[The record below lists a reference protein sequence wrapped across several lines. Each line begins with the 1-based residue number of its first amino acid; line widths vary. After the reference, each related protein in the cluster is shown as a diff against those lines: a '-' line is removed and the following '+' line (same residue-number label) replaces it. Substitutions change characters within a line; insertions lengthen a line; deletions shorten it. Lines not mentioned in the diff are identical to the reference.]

1 MKNKN
6 NKKKRKII
14 ELNTNFNQL
23 INNKNEKNIFN
34 KLRNINNLNYIYDN
48 FFGVVPKQ
56 KKKKFSIKPKNIF
69 KKNQT
74 HLDFDVS
81 LDFSKFDSVFFE
93 EHSRIDTQQNINT
106 NVLKLLDEDY
116 NQYIKSLK
124 KIYPIFKFNHSAKIP
139 LIKSNKNYEKKENE
153 FNNNNND
160 IIDNNIDNIKYIT
173 SKEIILLFNEDKDYL
188 INPNLYKLS
197 DELLEKNNIKELN
210 NIIKFFDIKIQN
222 YELNLNKILIHSNC
236 IINWIINN
244 NYLEFKIV
252 EYQNNIKLKREKEK
266 NSRKNFIKSY
276 GKSILLKIKKNNILN
291 SLQNIKKINEIY
303 NKFKSINF
311 STLNL
316 DQENI
321 LISEIQKDIVKIKNI
336 NKNVKILN
344 YIEKEINLKI
354 NVSESKYINSFVSI
368 IDEIL
373 KICFPLNLK
382 IKNENIN
389 NNDNN
394 NENNKFNLNYDKI
407 INDNFSLNYN
417 NKKLL
422 INNLKNFPN
431 DSKQKLINLCQIYT
445 FILSQGFDI
454 LNIIEKLKN
463 IFSLYFMDFK
473 KTKDFEIILNLYKLF
488 IENYLYILDIIS
500 NNFGTTKKTFNELTE
515 FIYKDVKNYIN
526 NYINNYFNN
535 NIIITEIEKYI
546 NNKNHFKKLII
557 DFYTNNLNEKYD
569 ENNFNQFDND
579 FIFKFF
585 TFYSD
590 NLNDLIEKENFIEN
604 NNFSEYYQNILNVI
618 LKDLINLNE
627 NDLKLNINNYQ
638 HNINFLEIKEEKLK
652 TISSLLSILDFIYN
666 VYKIIFYF
674 KEKDYLNTILIQL
687 IKILNNYISKIY
699 NLIIENKK
707 GKIFNREITEKDYL
721 LLNSICLILQN
732 ILFNFFTIIQNNDN
746 IIKSINK
753 IINELNLIQIKCE
766 EILNKNLQN
775 ILNDIMNEFEKLD
788 FKNYPNLKE
797 KDYNLYIKKFNKIK
811 NLYDNML
818 NCLENKKI
826 KEIFKKFL
834 EKFFINFNYKC
845 QMKGII
851 ENEKMLKQ
859 FRFELNYLQK
869 VIKTFELNESEKY
882 INIINDIS
890 INSNPKITY

>member
-1 MKNKN
+1 MKNRN

-14 ELNTNFNQL
+14 ELNTNHNQNL
-23 INNKNEKNIFN
+23 INNKNEINIFN

-93 EHSRIDTQQNINT
+93 EHSRIDTQQNIIT
-106 NVLKLLDEDY
+106 NVLQLLDEDY

-124 KIYPIFKFNHSAKIP
+124 KIYPIFKFNHSAKFP
-139 LIKSNKNYEKKENE
+139 LLKNNNLEKKENE
-153 FNNNNND
+153 NN
-160 IIDNNIDNIKYIT
+160 IIDNNIDKFEYFT
-173 SKEIILLFNEDKDYL
+173 PKEIINLFNEDKNYL

-210 NIIKFFDIKIQN
+210 KIIKFFDKKIQH
-222 YELNLNKILIHSNC
+222 YEIILNKILIHSNC

-244 NYLEFKIV
+244 NYLEFKIIK
-252 EYQNNIKLKREKEK
+252 YQNEIKLKREKEK
-266 NSRKNFIKSY
+266 NSRKKFIKSY

-291 SLQNIKKINEIY
+291 SLKHIKKINEIY
-303 NKFKSINF
+303 IKFKSINF
-311 STLNL
+311 SSLNL
-316 DQENI
+316 NQENI
-321 LISEIQKDIVKIKNI
+321 LISEIQSEIVKYKNI
-336 NKNVKILN
+336 NKNVKLLN
-344 YIEKEINLKI
+344 YIDKEINLKI

-373 KICFPLNLK
+373 KICFPLN
-382 IKNENIN
+382 INNIN
-389 NNDNN
+389 NNNN
-394 NENNKFNLNYDKI
+394 NEKINENNKFNLNYDKI
-407 INDNFSLNYN
+407 INDNYTLNYN
-417 NKKLL
+417 NNKLI
-422 INNLKNFPN
+422 INNLKNFPFN
-431 DSKQKLINLCQIYT
+431 SKEKLINLCQNYS

-473 KTKDFEIILNLYKLF
+473 KIKDFEIILNLYKIF
-488 IENYLYILDIIS
+488 IENYLFILDIIS

-515 FIYKDVKNYIN
+515 FIYKDVKNYIKK
-526 NYINNYFNN
+526 YINNYFNN

-546 NNKNHFKKLII
+546 KNRNYLKNLII
-557 DFYTNNLNEKYD
+557 NFFTIDLNEKYD

-590 NLNDLIEKENFIEN
+590 NLNDLLEKENFIEK
-604 NNFSEYYQNILNVI
+604 NNFSEYYQKILNII
-618 LKDLINLNE
+618 LKDFTNLNE
-627 NDLKLNINNYQ
+627 NDLKLNINNFKNI
-638 HNINFLEIKEEKLK
+638 NINFLEIKEEKLK
-652 TISSLLSILDFIYN
+652 IISSLLSILDFIYN

-687 IKILNNYISKIY
+687 IKILNNFISKIY

-707 GKIFNREITEKDYL
+707 GKIFNREINEKDFL

-732 ILFNFFTIIQNNDN
+732 ILFNFFTLVQNNDN
-746 IIKSINK
+746 IIKNINK

-788 FKNYPNLKE
+788 FKNYPNHKE

-811 NLYDNML
+811 NFYDLML
-818 NCLENKKI
+818 NCLEKKKI
-826 KEIFKKFL
+826 KEIFSKFF

-845 QMKGII
+845 QMKGTI

-859 FRFELNYLQK
+859 FRFELNYLK
-869 VIKTFELNESEKY
+869 NIIKMFELNENEKF
-882 INIINDIS
+882 INLIDDIS
-890 INSNPKITY
+890 INSNPKITN

>member
-1 MKNKN
+1 MKNLN

-14 ELNTNFNQL
+14 KLNTNYNQNL
-23 INNKNEKNIFN
+23 INNKNEINIFN

-124 KIYPIFKFNHSAKIP
+124 KIYPIFKFNHSAKFP
-139 LIKSNKNYEKKENE
+139 LIKNNKNIEKKENE
-153 FNNNNND
+153 NN
-160 IIDNNIDNIKYIT
+160 IIENNIDNFEYFT
-173 SKEIILLFNEDKDYL
+173 PKEIINLFNEDKNYL
-188 INPNLYKLS
+188 INPNLYKLNS
-197 DELLEKNNIKELN
+197 ELLEKNNIKELN
-210 NIIKFFDIKIQN
+210 KIIKFFDKKIQH
-222 YELNLNKILIHSNC
+222 YEIILNKILIHSNC
-236 IINWIINN
+236 IINWILNN
-244 NYLEFKIV
+244 NYLEFKIIK
-252 EYQNNIKLKREKEK
+252 YQNEIKLKREKEK
-266 NSRKNFIKSY
+266 NSRKKFIKSY

-291 SLQNIKKINEIY
+291 SLKQIKKINEIY

-316 DQENI
+316 NQENF
-321 LISEIQKDIVKIKNI
+321 LISEIQSEIVKYKNL

-344 YIEKEINLKI
+344 YIDKEINLKI

-373 KICFPLNLK
+373 KICFPFNNNLNN
-382 IKNENIN
+382 INENIN
-389 NNDNN
+389 
-394 NENNKFNLNYDKI
+394 EENKFNLNYDKI
-407 INDNFSLNYN
+407 LNNNFSLNYN
-417 NKKLL
+417 NNKLI

-431 DSKQKLINLCQIYT
+431 NSKQKLINLCQNYS

-473 KTKDFEIILNLYKLF
+473 KIKDFEKILNLYKIF
-488 IENYLYILDIIS
+488 IENYLFILDIIS

-515 FIYKDVKNYIN
+515 FIYKDVKNYIK

-546 NNKNHFKKLII
+546 KNRNYLKNLII
-557 DFYTNNLNEKYD
+557 NFFTIDLNEKYD

-590 NLNDLIEKENFIEN
+590 NLNDLFEKENFIEK
-604 NNFSEYYQNILNVI
+604 NNFSEYYQKILNII
-618 LKDLINLNE
+618 LKDFTNLNE
-627 NDLKLNINNYQ
+627 NDLKLNINNF
-638 HNINFLEIKEEKLK
+638 NNNNKNFLEIKEEKLK
-652 TISSLLSILDFIYN
+652 TISSLLSILNFIYN

-687 IKILNNYISKIY
+687 IKILNNFISKIY

-707 GKIFNREITEKDYL
+707 GKIFNREINEKDFL

-732 ILFNFFTIIQNNDN
+732 ILFNFFTLVQNNDN

-766 EILNKNLQN
+766 EIFNKNLQN
-775 ILNDIMNEFEKLD
+775 ILNEIMNEFEKLD
-788 FKNYPNLKE
+788 FKNYPNFKE
-797 KDYNLYIKKFNKIK
+797 KDFNSYIKKFNKIK
-811 NLYDNML
+811 NFYDLML
-818 NCLENKKI
+818 NCLEKKKI
-826 KEIFKKFL
+826 KEIFKKFF

-845 QMKGII
+845 QMKGTI

-859 FRFELNYLQK
+859 FRFELNYLK
-869 VIKTFELNESEKY
+869 NIIKMFELNENEKF
-882 INIINDIS
+882 INLIDEIS
-890 INSNPKITY
+890 INSNPKITN

>member
-14 ELNTNFNQL
+14 ELNTNYNQNL
-23 INNKNEKNIFN
+23 INNKNEINIFN

-124 KIYPIFKFNHSAKIP
+124 KIYPIFKFNHSAKFP
-139 LIKSNKNYEKKENE
+139 LIKNNKKENE
-153 FNNNNND
+153 NN
-160 IIDNNIDNIKYIT
+160 IIENNIDNFEYFT
-173 SKEIILLFNEDKDYL
+173 PKEIINLFNEDKNYL
-188 INPNLYKLS
+188 INPNLYKLNS
-197 DELLEKNNIKELN
+197 ELLEKNNIKELN
-210 NIIKFFDIKIQN
+210 KIIKFFDKKIQH
-222 YELNLNKILIHSNC
+222 YEIILNKILIHSNC
-236 IINWIINN
+236 IINWILNN
-244 NYLEFKIV
+244 NYLEFKIIK
-252 EYQNNIKLKREKEK
+252 YQNEIKLKREKEK
-266 NSRKNFIKSY
+266 NSRKKFIKSY

-291 SLQNIKKINEIY
+291 SLKQIKKINEIY

-316 DQENI
+316 NQENF
-321 LISEIQKDIVKIKNI
+321 LISEIQSEIVKYKNL

-344 YIEKEINLKI
+344 YIDKEINLKI

-373 KICFPLNLK
+373 KICFPFNNNLNN
-382 IKNENIN
+382 INENIN
-389 NNDNN
+389 
-394 NENNKFNLNYDKI
+394 EENKFNLNYDKI
-407 INDNFSLNYN
+407 LNDNFSLNYN
-417 NKKLL
+417 NNKLI
-422 INNLKNFPN
+422 INNLKNFPIN
-431 DSKQKLINLCQIYT
+431 SKQKLINLCQNYS

-473 KTKDFEIILNLYKLF
+473 KIKDFEKILNLYKIF
-488 IENYLYILDIIS
+488 IENYLFILDIIS

-515 FIYKDVKNYIN
+515 FIYKDVKNYIK

-546 NNKNHFKKLII
+546 KNRNYLKNLII
-557 DFYTNNLNEKYD
+557 NFFTIDLNEKYD

-590 NLNDLIEKENFIEN
+590 NLNDLFEKENFIEK
-604 NNFSEYYQNILNVI
+604 NNFSEYYQKILNII
-618 LKDLINLNE
+618 LKDFTNLNE
-627 NDLKLNINNYQ
+627 NDLKLNINNF
-638 HNINFLEIKEEKLK
+638 NNNNKNFLEIKEEKLK
-652 TISSLLSILDFIYN
+652 TISSLLSILNFIYN

-687 IKILNNYISKIY
+687 IKILNNFISKIY

-707 GKIFNREITEKDYL
+707 GKIFNREINEKDFL

-732 ILFNFFTIIQNNDN
+732 ILFNFFTLVQNNDN

-766 EILNKNLQN
+766 EIFNKNLQN
-775 ILNDIMNEFEKLD
+775 ILNEIMNEFEKLD
-788 FKNYPNLKE
+788 FKNYPNFKE
-797 KDYNLYIKKFNKIK
+797 KDFNSYIKKFNKIK
-811 NLYDNML
+811 NFYDLML
-818 NCLENKKI
+818 NCLEKKKI
-826 KEIFKKFL
+826 KEIFKKFF

-845 QMKGII
+845 QMKGTI

-859 FRFELNYLQK
+859 FRFELNYLK
-869 VIKTFELNESEKY
+869 NIIKMFELNENEKF
-882 INIINDIS
+882 INLIDDIS
-890 INSNPKITY
+890 INSNPKITN

>member
-1 MKNKN
+1 MKNRN

-14 ELNTNFNQL
+14 ELNTNHNQNL
-23 INNKNEKNIFN
+23 INNKNEINIFN

-93 EHSRIDTQQNINT
+93 EHSRIDTQQNIIT
-106 NVLKLLDEDY
+106 NVLQLLDEDY

-124 KIYPIFKFNHSAKIP
+124 KIYPIFKFNHSAKFP
-139 LIKSNKNYEKKENE
+139 LLKNNNFEKKENE
-153 FNNNNND
+153 NN
-160 IIDNNIDNIKYIT
+160 IIDNNIDKFEYFT
-173 SKEIILLFNEDKDYL
+173 PKEIINLFNEDKNYL

-210 NIIKFFDIKIQN
+210 KIIKFFDKKIQH
-222 YELNLNKILIHSNC
+222 YEIILNKILIHSNC

-244 NYLEFKIV
+244 NYLEFKIIK
-252 EYQNNIKLKREKEK
+252 YQNEIKLKREKEK
-266 NSRKNFIKSY
+266 NSRKKFIKSY

-291 SLQNIKKINEIY
+291 SLKHIKKINEIY
-303 NKFKSINF
+303 IKFKSINF
-311 STLNL
+311 SSLNL
-316 DQENI
+316 NQENI
-321 LISEIQKDIVKIKNI
+321 LISEIQSEIVKYKNI
-336 NKNVKILN
+336 NKNVKLLN
-344 YIEKEINLKI
+344 YIDKEINLKI

-373 KICFPLNLK
+373 KICFPLN
-382 IKNENIN
+382 INNIN
-389 NNDNN
+389 NNNN
-394 NENNKFNLNYDKI
+394 NEKINENNKFNLNYDKI
-407 INDNFSLNYN
+407 INDNYTLNYN
-417 NKKLL
+417 NNKLI
-422 INNLKNFPN
+422 INNLKNFPFN
-431 DSKQKLINLCQIYT
+431 SKEKLINLCQNYS

-473 KTKDFEIILNLYKLF
+473 KIKDFEIILNLYKIF
-488 IENYLYILDIIS
+488 IENYLFILDIIS

-515 FIYKDVKNYIN
+515 FIYKDVKNYIKK
-526 NYINNYFNN
+526 YINNYFNN

-546 NNKNHFKKLII
+546 KNRNYLKNLII
-557 DFYTNNLNEKYD
+557 NFFTIDLNEKYD

-590 NLNDLIEKENFIEN
+590 NLNDLLEKENFIEK
-604 NNFSEYYQNILNVI
+604 NNFSEYYQKILNII
-618 LKDLINLNE
+618 LKDFTNLNE
-627 NDLKLNINNYQ
+627 NDLKLNINNFKNI
-638 HNINFLEIKEEKLK
+638 NINFLEIKEEKLK
-652 TISSLLSILDFIYN
+652 IISSLLSILDFIYN

-687 IKILNNYISKIY
+687 IKILNNFISKIY

-707 GKIFNREITEKDYL
+707 GKIFNREINEKDFL

-732 ILFNFFTIIQNNDN
+732 ILFNFFTLVQNNDN
-746 IIKSINK
+746 IIKNINK

-775 ILNDIMNEFEKLD
+775 ILNEMMNEFEKLD
-788 FKNYPNLKE
+788 FKNYPNHKE

-811 NLYDNML
+811 NFYDLML
-818 NCLENKKI
+818 NCLEKKKI
-826 KEIFKKFL
+826 KEIFSKFF

-845 QMKGII
+845 QMKGTI

-859 FRFELNYLQK
+859 FRFELNYLK
-869 VIKTFELNESEKY
+869 NIIKMFELKENEKF
-882 INIINDIS
+882 INLIDDIS
-890 INSNPKITY
+890 INSNPKITN

>member
-1 MKNKN
+1 MKNRN

-14 ELNTNFNQL
+14 ELNTNHNQNL
-23 INNKNEKNIFN
+23 INNKNEINIFN

-124 KIYPIFKFNHSAKIP
+124 KIYPIFKFNHSAKFP
-139 LIKSNKNYEKKENE
+139 LLKNNNFEKKENE
-153 FNNNNND
+153 NN
-160 IIDNNIDNIKYIT
+160 IIDNNIDKFEYFT
-173 SKEIILLFNEDKDYL
+173 PKEIINLFNEDKNYL

-210 NIIKFFDIKIQN
+210 KIIKFFDKKIQH
-222 YELNLNKILIHSNC
+222 YEIILNKILIHSNC

-244 NYLEFKIV
+244 NYLEFKIIK
-252 EYQNNIKLKREKEK
+252 YQNEIKLKREKEK
-266 NSRKNFIKSY
+266 NSRKKFIKSY

-291 SLQNIKKINEIY
+291 SLKHIKKINEIY
-303 NKFKSINF
+303 IKFKSINF
-311 STLNL
+311 SSLNL
-316 DQENI
+316 NQENI
-321 LISEIQKDIVKIKNI
+321 LISEIQSEIVKYKNI
-336 NKNVKILN
+336 NKNVKLLN
-344 YIEKEINLKI
+344 YIDKEINLKI

-373 KICFPLNLK
+373 KICFPLNV
-382 IKNENIN
+382 NNIN
-389 NNDNN
+389 NNNIN
-394 NENNKFNLNYDKI
+394 EKINENNKFNLNYDKI
-407 INDNFSLNYN
+407 INDNYTLNYN
-417 NKKLL
+417 NNKLI
-422 INNLKNFPN
+422 INNLKNFPFN
-431 DSKQKLINLCQIYT
+431 SKEKLINLCQNYS

-473 KTKDFEIILNLYKLF
+473 KIKDFEKILNLYKIF
-488 IENYLYILDIIS
+488 IENYLFILDIIS

-515 FIYKDVKNYIN
+515 FIYKDVKNYIKK
-526 NYINNYFNN
+526 YINNYFNN

-546 NNKNHFKKLII
+546 KNRNYLKNLII
-557 DFYTNNLNEKYD
+557 NFFTIDLNEKYD

-590 NLNDLIEKENFIEN
+590 NLNDLFEKENFIEK
-604 NNFSEYYQNILNVI
+604 NNFSEYYQKILNII
-618 LKDLINLNE
+618 LKDFTNLNE
-627 NDLKLNINNYQ
+627 NDLKLNINNFKNI
-638 HNINFLEIKEEKLK
+638 NINFLEIKEEKLK
-652 TISSLLSILDFIYN
+652 IISSLLSILDFIYN

-687 IKILNNYISKIY
+687 IKILNNFISKIY

-707 GKIFNREITEKDYL
+707 GKIFNREINEKDFL

-732 ILFNFFTIIQNNDN
+732 ILFNFFTLVQNNDN
-746 IIKSINK
+746 IIKNINK

-766 EILNKNLQN
+766 EIFNKNLQN
-775 ILNDIMNEFEKLD
+775 ILNEIMNEFEKLD
-788 FKNYPNLKE
+788 FKNYPNFKE
-797 KDYNLYIKKFNKIK
+797 KDFNSYIKKFNKIK
-811 NLYDNML
+811 NFYDLML
-818 NCLENKKI
+818 NCFEKKKI
-826 KEIFKKFL
+826 KEIFSKFF

-845 QMKGII
+845 QMKGTI

-859 FRFELNYLQK
+859 FRFELNYLK
-869 VIKTFELNESEKY
+869 NIIKMFELNENEKF
-882 INIINDIS
+882 INLIDEIS
-890 INSNPKITY
+890 INSNPKITN

>member
-1 MKNKN
+1 MKNRN

-14 ELNTNFNQL
+14 ELNTNHNQNL
-23 INNKNEKNIFN
+23 INNKNEINIFN

-93 EHSRIDTQQNINT
+93 EHSRIDTQQNIIT
-106 NVLKLLDEDY
+106 NVLQLLDEDY

-124 KIYPIFKFNHSAKIP
+124 KIYPIFKFNHSAKFP
-139 LIKSNKNYEKKENE
+139 LLKNNNFEKKENE
-153 FNNNNND
+153 NN
-160 IIDNNIDNIKYIT
+160 IIDNNIDKFEYFT
-173 SKEIILLFNEDKDYL
+173 PKEIINLFNEDKNYL

-210 NIIKFFDIKIQN
+210 KIIKFFDKKIQH
-222 YELNLNKILIHSNC
+222 YEIILNKILIHSNC

-244 NYLEFKIV
+244 NYLEFKIIK
-252 EYQNNIKLKREKEK
+252 YQNEIKLKREKEK
-266 NSRKNFIKSY
+266 NSRKKFIKSY

-291 SLQNIKKINEIY
+291 SLKHIKKINEIY
-303 NKFKSINF
+303 IKFKSINF

-316 DQENI
+316 NQENI
-321 LISEIQKDIVKIKNI
+321 LISEIQSEIVKYKNI
-336 NKNVKILN
+336 NKNVKLLN
-344 YIEKEINLKI
+344 YIDKEINLKI

-373 KICFPLNLK
+373 KICFPLN
-382 IKNENIN
+382 INNIN
-389 NNDNN
+389 NNNN
-394 NENNKFNLNYDKI
+394 NEKMNENNKFNLNYDKI
-407 INDNFSLNYN
+407 INDNYTLNYN
-417 NKKLL
+417 NNKLI
-422 INNLKNFPN
+422 INNLKNFPFN
-431 DSKQKLINLCQIYT
+431 SKEKLINLCQNYS

-473 KTKDFEIILNLYKLF
+473 KIKDFEIILNLYKIF
-488 IENYLYILDIIS
+488 IENYLFILDIIS

-515 FIYKDVKNYIN
+515 FIYKDVKNYIKK
-526 NYINNYFNN
+526 YINNYFNN

-546 NNKNHFKKLII
+546 KNRNYLKNLII
-557 DFYTNNLNEKYD
+557 NFFTIDLNEKYD

-590 NLNDLIEKENFIEN
+590 NLNDLLEKENFIEK
-604 NNFSEYYQNILNVI
+604 NNFSEYYQKILNII
-618 LKDLINLNE
+618 LKDFTNLNE
-627 NDLKLNINNYQ
+627 NDLKLNINNFKNI
-638 HNINFLEIKEEKLK
+638 NINFLEIKEEKLK
-652 TISSLLSILDFIYN
+652 IISSLLSILDFIYN

-687 IKILNNYISKIY
+687 IKILNNFISKIY

-707 GKIFNREITEKDYL
+707 GKIFNREINEKDFL

-732 ILFNFFTIIQNNDN
+732 ILFNFFTLVQNNDN
-746 IIKSINK
+746 IIKNINK

-775 ILNDIMNEFEKLD
+775 ILNEMMNEFEKLD
-788 FKNYPNLKE
+788 FKNYPNHKE

-811 NLYDNML
+811 NFYDLML
-818 NCLENKKI
+818 NCLEKKKI
-826 KEIFKKFL
+826 KEIFSKFF

-845 QMKGII
+845 QMKGTI

-859 FRFELNYLQK
+859 FRFELNYLK
-869 VIKTFELNESEKY
+869 NIIKMFELKENEKF
-882 INIINDIS
+882 INLIDDIS
-890 INSNPKITY
+890 INSNPKITN

>member
-14 ELNTNFNQL
+14 ELNTNYNQNL
-23 INNKNEKNIFN
+23 INNKNEINIFN

-124 KIYPIFKFNHSAKIP
+124 KIYPIFKFNHSAKFP
-139 LIKSNKNYEKKENE
+139 LIKNNKNIEKKENE
-153 FNNNNND
+153 NN
-160 IIDNNIDNIKYIT
+160 IIENNIDNFEYFT
-173 SKEIILLFNEDKDYL
+173 PKEIINLFNEDKNYL
-188 INPNLYKLS
+188 INPNLYKLNS
-197 DELLEKNNIKELN
+197 ELLEKNNIKELN
-210 NIIKFFDIKIQN
+210 KIIKFFDKKIQH
-222 YELNLNKILIHSNC
+222 YEIILNKILIHSNC
-236 IINWIINN
+236 IINWILNN
-244 NYLEFKIV
+244 NYLEFKIIK
-252 EYQNNIKLKREKEK
+252 YQNEIKLKREKEK
-266 NSRKNFIKSY
+266 NSRKKFIKSY

-291 SLQNIKKINEIY
+291 SLKQIKKINEIY

-316 DQENI
+316 NQENI
-321 LISEIQKDIVKIKNI
+321 LISEIQSEIVKYKNL

-344 YIEKEINLKI
+344 YIDKEINLKI

-373 KICFPLNLK
+373 KICFPFNNNLNN
-382 IKNENIN
+382 INENIN
-389 NNDNN
+389 
-394 NENNKFNLNYDKI
+394 EENKFNLNYDKI
-407 INDNFSLNYN
+407 LNNNFSLNYN
-417 NKKLL
+417 NNKLI
-422 INNLKNFPN
+422 INNLKNFPIN
-431 DSKQKLINLCQIYT
+431 SKQKLINLCQNYS

-473 KTKDFEIILNLYKLF
+473 KIKDFEKILNLYKIF
-488 IENYLYILDIIS
+488 IENYLFILDIIS

-515 FIYKDVKNYIN
+515 FIYKDVKNYIK

-546 NNKNHFKKLII
+546 KNRNYLKNLII
-557 DFYTNNLNEKYD
+557 NFFTIDLNEKYD

-590 NLNDLIEKENFIEN
+590 NLNDLFEKENFIEK
-604 NNFSEYYQNILNVI
+604 NNFSEYYQKILNII
-618 LKDLINLNE
+618 LKDFTNLNE
-627 NDLKLNINNYQ
+627 NDLKLNINNF
-638 HNINFLEIKEEKLK
+638 NNNNKNFLEIKEEKLK
-652 TISSLLSILDFIYN
+652 TISSLLSILNFIYN

-687 IKILNNYISKIY
+687 IKILNNFISKIY

-707 GKIFNREITEKDYL
+707 GKIFNREINEKDFL

-732 ILFNFFTIIQNNDN
+732 ILFNFFTLVQNNDN

-775 ILNDIMNEFEKLD
+775 ILNEIMNEFEKLD
-788 FKNYPNLKE
+788 FKNYPNFKE
-797 KDYNLYIKKFNKIK
+797 KDFNSYIKKFNKIK
-811 NLYDNML
+811 NFYDLML
-818 NCLENKKI
+818 NCLEKKKI
-826 KEIFKKFL
+826 NEIFKKFL

-845 QMKGII
+845 QMKGTI

-859 FRFELNYLQK
+859 FRFELNYLK
-869 VIKTFELNESEKY
+869 NIIKMFELNENEKF
-882 INIINDIS
+882 INLIDEIS
-890 INSNPKITY
+890 INSNPKITN

>member
-14 ELNTNFNQL
+14 ELNTNYNQNL
-23 INNKNEKNIFN
+23 INNKNEINIFN

-124 KIYPIFKFNHSAKIP
+124 KIYPIFKFNHSAKFP
-139 LIKSNKNYEKKENE
+139 LIKNNKNIEKKENE
-153 FNNNNND
+153 NN
-160 IIDNNIDNIKYIT
+160 IIENNIDNFEYFT
-173 SKEIILLFNEDKDYL
+173 PKEIINLFNEDKNYL
-188 INPNLYKLS
+188 INPNLYKLNS
-197 DELLEKNNIKELN
+197 ELLEKNNIKELN
-210 NIIKFFDIKIQN
+210 KIIKFFDKKIQH
-222 YELNLNKILIHSNC
+222 YEIILNKILIHSNC
-236 IINWIINN
+236 IINWILNN
-244 NYLEFKIV
+244 NYLEFKIIK
-252 EYQNNIKLKREKEK
+252 YQNEIKLKREKEK
-266 NSRKNFIKSY
+266 NSRKKFIKSY

-291 SLQNIKKINEIY
+291 SLKQIKKINEIY

-316 DQENI
+316 NQENI
-321 LISEIQKDIVKIKNI
+321 LISEIQSEIVKYKNL

-344 YIEKEINLKI
+344 YIDKEINLKI

-373 KICFPLNLK
+373 KICFPFNNNLNN
-382 IKNENIN
+382 INENIN
-389 NNDNN
+389 
-394 NENNKFNLNYDKI
+394 EENKFNLNYDKI
-407 INDNFSLNYN
+407 LNDNFSLNYN
-417 NKKLL
+417 NNKLI
-422 INNLKNFPN
+422 INNLKNFPLN
-431 DSKQKLINLCQIYT
+431 SKQKLINLCQNYS

-473 KTKDFEIILNLYKLF
+473 KIKDFEKILNLYKIF
-488 IENYLYILDIIS
+488 IENYLFILDIIS

-515 FIYKDVKNYIN
+515 FIYKDVKNYIK

-546 NNKNHFKKLII
+546 KNRNYLKNLII
-557 DFYTNNLNEKYD
+557 NFFTIDLNEKYD

-590 NLNDLIEKENFIEN
+590 NLNDLFEKENFIEK
-604 NNFSEYYQNILNVI
+604 NNFSEYYQKILNII
-618 LKDLINLNE
+618 LKDFTNLNE
-627 NDLKLNINNYQ
+627 NDLKLNINNF
-638 HNINFLEIKEEKLK
+638 NNNNKNFLEIKEEKLK
-652 TISSLLSILDFIYN
+652 TISSLLSILNFIYN

-687 IKILNNYISKIY
+687 IKILNNFISKIY

-707 GKIFNREITEKDYL
+707 GKIFNREINEKDFL

-732 ILFNFFTIIQNNDN
+732 ILFNFFTLVQNNDN

-766 EILNKNLQN
+766 EIFNKNLQN
-775 ILNDIMNEFEKLD
+775 ILNEIMNEFEKLD
-788 FKNYPNLKE
+788 FKNYPNFKE
-797 KDYNLYIKKFNKIK
+797 KDFNSYIKKFNKIK
-811 NLYDNML
+811 NFYDLML
-818 NCLENKKI
+818 NCLEKKKI
-826 KEIFKKFL
+826 NEIFKKFL

-845 QMKGII
+845 QMKGTI

-859 FRFELNYLQK
+859 FRFELNYLK
-869 VIKTFELNESEKY
+869 NIIKMFELNENEKF
-882 INIINDIS
+882 INLIDDIS
-890 INSNPKITY
+890 INSNPKITN

>member
-14 ELNTNFNQL
+14 ELNTNYNQNL
-23 INNKNEKNIFN
+23 INNKNEINIFN

-124 KIYPIFKFNHSAKIP
+124 KIYPIFKFNHSAKFP
-139 LIKSNKNYEKKENE
+139 LIKNNKNIEKKENE
-153 FNNNNND
+153 NN
-160 IIDNNIDNIKYIT
+160 IIENNIDNFEYFT
-173 SKEIILLFNEDKDYL
+173 PKEIINLFNEDKNYL
-188 INPNLYKLS
+188 INPNLYKLNS
-197 DELLEKNNIKELN
+197 ELLEKNNIKELN
-210 NIIKFFDIKIQN
+210 KIIKFFDKKIQH
-222 YELNLNKILIHSNC
+222 YEIILNKILIHSNC
-236 IINWIINN
+236 IINWILNN
-244 NYLEFKIV
+244 NYLEFKIIK
-252 EYQNNIKLKREKEK
+252 YQNEIKLKREKEK
-266 NSRKNFIKSY
+266 NSRKKFIKSY

-291 SLQNIKKINEIY
+291 SLKQIKKINEIY

-316 DQENI
+316 NQENI
-321 LISEIQKDIVKIKNI
+321 LISEIQSEIVKYKNL

-344 YIEKEINLKI
+344 YIDKEINLKI

-373 KICFPLNLK
+373 KICFPFNNNLNN
-382 IKNENIN
+382 INENIN
-389 NNDNN
+389 
-394 NENNKFNLNYDKI
+394 EENKFNLNYDKI
-407 INDNFSLNYN
+407 LNDNFSLNYN
-417 NKKLL
+417 NNKLI
-422 INNLKNFPN
+422 INNLKNFPIN
-431 DSKQKLINLCQIYT
+431 SKQKLINLCQNYS

-473 KTKDFEIILNLYKLF
+473 KIKDFEKILNLYKIF
-488 IENYLYILDIIS
+488 IENYLFILDIIS

-515 FIYKDVKNYIN
+515 FIYKDVKNYIK

-546 NNKNHFKKLII
+546 KNRNYLKNLII
-557 DFYTNNLNEKYD
+557 NFFTIDLNEKYD

-590 NLNDLIEKENFIEN
+590 NLNDLFEKENFIEK
-604 NNFSEYYQNILNVI
+604 NNFSEYYQKILNII
-618 LKDLINLNE
+618 LKDFTNLNE
-627 NDLKLNINNYQ
+627 NDLKLNINNF
-638 HNINFLEIKEEKLK
+638 NNNNKNFLEIKEEKLK
-652 TISSLLSILDFIYN
+652 TISSLLSILNFIYN

-687 IKILNNYISKIY
+687 IKILNNFISKIY

-707 GKIFNREITEKDYL
+707 GKIFNREINEKDFL

-732 ILFNFFTIIQNNDN
+732 ILFNFFTLVQNNDN

-775 ILNDIMNEFEKLD
+775 ILNEIMNEFEKLD
-788 FKNYPNLKE
+788 FKNYPNFKE
-797 KDYNLYIKKFNKIK
+797 KDFNSYIKKFNKIK
-811 NLYDNML
+811 NFYDLML
-818 NCLENKKI
+818 NCLEKKKI
-826 KEIFKKFL
+826 NEIFKKFL

-845 QMKGII
+845 QMKGTI

-859 FRFELNYLQK
+859 FRFELNYLK
-869 VIKTFELNESEKY
+869 NIIKMFELNENEKF
-882 INIINDIS
+882 INLIDDIS
-890 INSNPKITY
+890 INSNPKITN

>member
-6 NKKKRKII
+6 NKKKKKII
-14 ELNTNFNQL
+14 ELNTNYNQNL
-23 INNKNEKNIFN
+23 INNKNEINIFN

-124 KIYPIFKFNHSAKIP
+124 KIYPIFKFNHSAKFP
-139 LIKSNKNYEKKENE
+139 LIKNNKNIEKKENE
-153 FNNNNND
+153 NN
-160 IIDNNIDNIKYIT
+160 IIENNIDNFEYFT
-173 SKEIILLFNEDKDYL
+173 PKEIINLFNEDKNYL
-188 INPNLYKLS
+188 INPNLYKLNS
-197 DELLEKNNIKELN
+197 ELLEKNNIKELN
-210 NIIKFFDIKIQN
+210 KIIKFFDKKIQH
-222 YELNLNKILIHSNC
+222 YEIILNKILIHSNC
-236 IINWIINN
+236 IINWILNN
-244 NYLEFKIV
+244 NYLEFKIIK
-252 EYQNNIKLKREKEK
+252 YQNEIKLKREKEK
-266 NSRKNFIKSY
+266 NSRKKFIKSY

-291 SLQNIKKINEIY
+291 SLKQIKKINEIY

-316 DQENI
+316 NQENI
-321 LISEIQKDIVKIKNI
+321 LISEIQSEIVKYKNL

-344 YIEKEINLKI
+344 YIDKEINLKI

-373 KICFPLNLK
+373 KICFPFNNNLN
-382 IKNENIN
+382 NIN
-389 NNDNN
+389 EII
-394 NENNKFNLNYDKI
+394 NEENKFNLNYDKI
-407 INDNFSLNYN
+407 LNDNFSLNYN
-417 NKKLL
+417 NNKLI
-422 INNLKNFPN
+422 INNLKTFPIN
-431 DSKQKLINLCQIYT
+431 SKQKLINLCQNYS

-473 KTKDFEIILNLYKLF
+473 KIKDFEKILNLYKIF
-488 IENYLYILDIIS
+488 IENYLFILDIIS

-515 FIYKDVKNYIN
+515 FIYKDVKNYIK

-546 NNKNHFKKLII
+546 KNRNYLKNLII
-557 DFYTNNLNEKYD
+557 NFFTIDLNEKYD

-590 NLNDLIEKENFIEN
+590 NLNDLFEKENFIEK
-604 NNFSEYYQNILNVI
+604 NNFSEDYQKILNII
-618 LKDLINLNE
+618 LNDFSNLNE
-627 NDLKLNINNYQ
+627 NDLKLNINNF
-638 HNINFLEIKEEKLK
+638 NNNNKNFLEIKEEKLK
-652 TISSLLSILDFIYN
+652 TISSLLSILNFIYN

-687 IKILNNYISKIY
+687 IKILNNFISKIY

-707 GKIFNREITEKDYL
+707 GKIFNREINEKDFL

-732 ILFNFFTIIQNNDN
+732 ILFNFFTLVQNNDN

-766 EILNKNLQN
+766 EIFNKNLQN
-775 ILNDIMNEFEKLD
+775 ILNEIMNEFEKLD
-788 FKNYPNLKE
+788 FKNYPNFKE
-797 KDYNLYIKKFNKIK
+797 KDFNSYIKKFNKIK
-811 NLYDNML
+811 NFYDLML
-818 NCLENKKI
+818 NCLEKKKI
-826 KEIFKKFL
+826 NEIFKKFF

-845 QMKGII
+845 QMKGTI

-859 FRFELNYLQK
+859 FRFELNYLK
-869 VIKTFELNESEKY
+869 NIIKMFELNENEKF
-882 INIINDIS
+882 INLIDDIS
-890 INSNPKITY
+890 INSNPKITN